1 MAGSS
6 GFSISITAVDKTAG
20 ALDNINKRLARLG
33 APAERFNRALNKF
46 GDVSGVSRA
55 AEAFRSLSRGAEDA
69 FLSIDR
75 SSSAM
80 SSLTSAASLAG
91 LAALATRFADLG
103 AATGRTAHLLDIP
116 VVRYS
121 ALTGAAK
128 RYGASVDAVRSS
140 LNAIH
145 EEIYSAVYNK
155 DQASIANLAMLHINP
170 GTKENPANDLDV
182 LKQIADRVAATK
194 DVHGRENILDMN
206 HIDRAM
212 LPLMEKGSKGIEDA
226 MARTQFL
233 GGAITSEMVRNA
245 TRMQAALADLSTAF
259 GGIANRLGNR
269 LDALMAGPV
278 ERFDSW
284 LGNHKPEADKAA
296 VGVGAGGAALGLR
309 MGRPLLSM
317 VGMGGLSDIALPLL
331 GSGAAAWSM
340 YRSGQDLATGQD
352 LAAKSGFTQVA
363 GIDASGMPTAYLN
376 PKTGA
381 TKSAMEFDP
390 RYNPA
395 LRGSPSVTTPGAPRV
410 MDDPIMRGFLN
421 TIAGPES
428 GGLYDIKN
436 GGSRFSGYG
445 SFPEGIGPGGTST
458 AAGRYQFLS
467 STWHDEQD
475 RLSLTDFGPDN
486 QDAAAWDLANRTY
499 RDKTGRDLL
508 GDLKAGGND
517 MRIASGLND
526 IWPSLPGGSQSRE
539 SLSEFHDALAR
550 NTGGEVNVNV
560 RFQNAPPGMRAD
572 VQTSGNVKAPPPGV
586 GTTLPFAH

>member
-1 MAGSS
+1 
-6 GFSISITAVDKTAG
+6 
-20 ALDNINKRLARLG
+20 
-33 APAERFNRALNKF
+33 
-46 GDVSGVSRA
+46 
-55 AEAFRSLSRGAEDA
+55 
-69 FLSIDR
+69 
-75 SSSAM
+75 
-80 SSLTSAASLAG
+80 
-91 LAALATRFADLG
+91 
-103 AATGRTAHLLDIP
+103 
-116 VVRYS
+116 
-121 ALTGAAK
+121 
-128 RYGASVDAVRSS
+128 
-140 LNAIH
+140 
-145 EEIYSAVYNK
+145 
-155 DQASIANLAMLHINP
+155 
-170 GTKENPANDLDV
+170 
-182 LKQIADRVAATK
+182 
-194 DVHGRENILDMN
+194 
-206 HIDRAM
+206 
-212 LPLMEKGSKGIEDA
+212 
-226 MARTQFL
+226 
-233 GGAITSEMVRNA
+233 
-245 TRMQAALADLSTAF
+245 
-259 GGIANRLGNR
+259 
-269 LDALMAGPV
+269 
-278 ERFDSW
+278 
-284 LGNHKPEADKAA
+284 
-296 VGVGAGGAALGLR
+296 
-309 MGRPLLSM
+309 M

-331 GSGAAAWSM
+331 GSVQPPREHVSI
-340 YRSGQDLATGQD
+340 RSGLGDGTGSRCQEWLHPGRRYRCVRHAD
-352 LAAKSGFTQVA
+352 SLFEPEDGCDQERDGVH
-363 GIDASGMPTAYLN
+363 L
-376 PKTGA
+376 
-381 TKSAMEFDP
+381 